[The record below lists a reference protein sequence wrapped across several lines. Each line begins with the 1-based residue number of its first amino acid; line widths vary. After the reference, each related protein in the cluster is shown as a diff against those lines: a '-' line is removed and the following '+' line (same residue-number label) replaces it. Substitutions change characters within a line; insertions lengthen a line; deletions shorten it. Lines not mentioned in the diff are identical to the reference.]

1 VYRVPI
7 SLFRGIARLRTS
19 YALGFRFHFFSVLS
33 SFLKMTTTLENSPQQ
48 TTTDLKSLA
57 SDVVRRAKEGGASA
71 AECVIREGDE
81 FSTTVRLGQVETLK
95 ESGSRSIGVRVFFGQ
110 RAASTYSS
118 DFSPAGIERMLKSA
132 LELARITSEDPYAGI
147 PEVTEL
153 GSIKG
158 NLDLYHEDVYSL
170 PGAERIDYARRA
182 EKAALDSDARIK
194 NSDGGSFDAAT
205 GQKILVNSHGF
216 VGQYRRSYCSVAAVP
231 IAQDESGNMQRDYWY
246 SVSRSLGHLE
256 PAERVGKEAARRTLR
271 RLGARKAKTATVP
284 VILDPMVARSMLE
297 HIFEGVNGDSVYR
310 GASFL
315 AGKLGER
322 IAGTNVTVVD
332 DGTMVGGFGTS
343 PFDGEG
349 VPTRRTVVIEKG
361 VLKSYLLNTYTAKKL
376 GLATTANAS
385 RGLAG
390 TPGIGP
396 GNYFLEPG
404 SKTAKQIIGEIKDG
418 LYVTEFLG
426 HGANLVTGDYSRGAS
441 GMWIVNGELAY
452 PVEEITVA
460 GNLKEMFKNIS
471 EIGSDLEFRGS
482 VASPTIRMDGLT
494 VGGE

>member
-1 VYRVPI
+1 MP
-7 SLFRGIARLRTS
+7 STE
-19 YALGFRFHFFSVLS
+19 
-33 SFLKMTTTLENSPQQ
+33 LETKSAKPE
-48 TTTDLKSLA
+48 TDLRSLA
-57 SDVVRRAKEGGASA
+57 QDIVRRAMNGGATA
-71 AECVIREGDE
+71 AECVVREGDE
-81 FSTTVRLGQVETLK
+81 FSTLVRLGQVETLK
-95 ESGSRSIGVRVFFGQ
+95 ESGSRSIGVRVFNGQ

-118 DFSPAGIERMLKSA
+118 DFSSASLDRMVKSA
-132 LELARITSEDPYAGI
+132 LELSKTQSDDPFGGI
-147 PEVTEL
+147 PDASQL
-153 GSIKG
+153 GQLEG

-170 PGAERIDYARRA
+170 PGPDRIDYARRA
-182 EKAALDSDARIK
+182 EKAALDFDPRIK

-205 GQKILVNSHGF
+205 GHKVLANSHGF
-216 VGQYRRSYCSVAAVP
+216 VGEYRRSYCSVAAVP
-231 IAQDESGNMQRDYWY
+231 IAQTESGAMQRDFWY
-246 SVSRSLGHLE
+246 SVANTLSKLE
-256 PAERVGKEAARRTLR
+256 SPEQVGKVAAERTLR
-271 RLGARKAKTATVP
+271 RLGARKAKTAHVP
-284 VILDPMVARSMLE
+284 IVFDPMVARSIIE

-315 AGKLGER
+315 AGKLGEK
-322 IAGTNVTVVD
+322 IAGDRVNVID
-332 DGTMVGGFGTS
+332 DGTIVGGFATS

-349 VPTRRTVVIEKG
+349 IPTRRTVVIENG

-376 GLATTANAS
+376 GLQTTANAS

-396 GNYFLEPG
+396 GNYFLQPG
-404 SKTAKQIIGEIKDG
+404 TKTPKQIIADIKDG

-441 GMWIVNGELAY
+441 GMWIINGELAY

-460 GNLKEMFKNIS
+460 GNLKDMFSNIS

-482 VASPTIRMDGLT
+482 VASPTIRIDGLT